1 MAILLS
7 VSFFDR
13 LFYKTIG
20 WLEKQLSFL
29 NNNYIINFCITMIDY
44 FSIVIELKDW
54 VLFILLMTLL
64 LIVYRNNMYI
74 CDMNSM
80 NRKSQC
86 LL

>member
-29 NNNYIINFCITMIDY
+29 NNNYIINFCITMIDF